1 VMLFP
6 ALFAATPA
14 ALARGSRW
22 VGRVGG
28 DVDAAVRALGVAV
41 LVAASLTTLRL
52 GALLDNG
59 SFRGWPQALSYRLD
73 ETQQARLAW
82 LREVRRG
89 LPATASVVVS
99 NHVGAHFTARDT
111 VFMYPGVKDAD
122 WLILH
127 RMDVSP
133 KGGAVD
139 VGRLTRRG
147 YVLEAQW
154 AGEIFVLRRIEP

>member
-1 VMLFP
+1 MGVP
-6 ALFAATPA
+6 RNAG
-14 ALARGSRW
+14 ARR
-22 VGRVGG
+22 R
-28 DVDAAVRALGVAV
+28 VAV
-41 LVAASLTTLRL
+41 LVNRQAQ
-52 GALLDNG
+52 GAT
-59 SFRGWPQALSYRLD
+59 R
-73 ETQQARLAW
+73 ARLAW

-154 AGEIFVLRRIEP
+154 ADEIFVLRRIEP

>member
-1 VMLFP
+1 M
-6 ALFAATPA
+6 TN
-14 ALARGSRW
+14 S
-22 VGRVGG
+22 
-28 DVDAAVRALGVAV
+28 
-41 LVAASLTTLRL
+41 
-52 GALLDNG
+52 
-59 SFRGWPQALSYRLD
+59 
-73 ETQQARLAW
+73 AW

-154 AGEIFVLRRIEP
+154 ADEIFVLRRIEP